1 MIFDI
6 NYPSRA
12 DLQNI
17 NIDAGLH
24 AYLTLPRYRPC
35 LGACMYWGPR
45 DSTGALTVDD
55 LPIVYVPSHLLLQE
69 TTWNLEGNDDSESGC
84 LKAWNAERC
93 LCMTEAKLQACKH
106 IRQGSSVGMAIVT
119 GNWACLTSIPG
130 SFLGLKTEVSS
141 AFASTCTCTCTSC

>member
-1 MIFDI
+1 LILII
-6 NYPSRA
+6 NYP
-12 DLQNI
+12 
-17 NIDAGLH
+17 LH

-106 IRQGSSVGMAIVT
+106 IRQGSLVGMAIVSSLLAI
-119 GNWACLTSIPG
+119 GPALPAYLVVSWGWRQRWVQRLQAPAPAPAPHARLTLPKVIS
-130 SFLGLKTEVSS
+130 
-141 AFASTCTCTCTSC
+141 